1 MTVSGTADTLVSKE
15 ELKNRSEKLLR
26 SQRERQT
33 VSFPYSSTPA
43 RNPGLNY
50 GGHVNITEIGSF
62 SLTAGLELHHWFRT
76 TSTLLRRMNMQHAHV
91 RCMVVVRTKVEHIR
105 HTHSPSLYIPLP
117 FV

>member
-1 MTVSGTADTLVSKE
+1 MTVSAGTADTLVSKKG
-15 ELKNRSEKLLR
+15 LKNRSEKLLR
-26 SQRERQT
+26 SQRERDRQT
-33 VSFPYSSTPA
+33 SRSVSLPYSSTPP

-91 RCMVVVRTKVEHIR
+91 RCMVVVGT
-105 HTHSPSLYIPLP
+105 Y
-117 FV
+117 